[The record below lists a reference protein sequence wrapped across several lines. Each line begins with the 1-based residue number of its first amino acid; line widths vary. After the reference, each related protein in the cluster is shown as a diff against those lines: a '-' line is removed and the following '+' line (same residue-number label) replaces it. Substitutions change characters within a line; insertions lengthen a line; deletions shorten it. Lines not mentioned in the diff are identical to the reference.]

1 MNNITINDYQWL
13 DLSVIKN
20 NIYVTLVEYDVEL
33 EGYQEDD
40 TSDVWS
46 YNYRE
51 LFVFKDS
58 ANLQEVLNKHD
69 VTLREF
75 KNLLMAFYAIDLDKY
90 L

>member
-40 TSDVWS
+40 TSDVWP

-58 ANLQEVLNKHD
+58 ANLQEVLNKHE